1 MSIKRPWTI
10 KKKVLPQNAD
20 HAGVLWHGSYLNW
33 LEEARI
39 DALTKAGRDY
49 SILINDG
56 FELPVIEINIKY
68 LSPIFI
74 GEEITINSY
83 FNFNEKSPKIKV
95 TSKLVKNDKSI
106 CTKAEILLVLI
117 NKENFKVLR
126 KKPDYLINSFR
137 KLNVGPDLS
146 LT

>member
-10 KKKVLPQNAD
+10 NKKVLPQNTD

-74 GEEITINSY
+74 GEEITVNSY
-83 FNFNEKSPKIKV
+83 FSSNDKSPKIKI
-95 TSKLVKNDKSI
+95 TSELVKNDKSI
-106 CTKAEILLVLI
+106 CTKSEIVIVLI
-117 NKENFKVLR
+117 NKENFKVAR
-126 KKPDYLINSFR
+126 KKPDYLVNLFR
-137 KLNVGPDLS
+137 KLNAGPNP
-146 LT
+146 T

>member
-10 KKKVLPQNAD
+10 NKKVFPQNTD

-39 DALTKAGRDY
+39 DALTKSGRDY
-49 SILINDG
+49 STLINDG

-74 GEEITINSY
+74 GEEITVNSY
-83 FNFNEKSPKIKV
+83 FSSNDKSPKI
-95 TSKLVKNDKSI
+95 
-106 CTKAEILLVLI
+106 
-117 NKENFKVLR
+117 
-126 KKPDYLINSFR
+126 
-137 KLNVGPDLS
+137 
-146 LT
+146 